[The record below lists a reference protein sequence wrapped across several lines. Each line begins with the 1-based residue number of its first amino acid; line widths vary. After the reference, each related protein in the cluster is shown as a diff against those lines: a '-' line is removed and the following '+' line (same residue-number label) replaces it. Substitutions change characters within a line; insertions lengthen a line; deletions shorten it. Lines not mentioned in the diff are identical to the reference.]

1 MNDQQREA
9 INRAEA
15 AKRIIDDPMVKEA
28 LQTIEDGITAAWK
41 DLPARD
47 VEGREY
53 LHRLL
58 QAKRRFETVFQIVL
72 EEGVVSVADLRA
84 EEERKSILTRVKE
97 RVYGT

>member
-9 INRAEA
+9 IARADV
-15 AKRIIDDPMVKEA
+15 AKRIIEDPMVKEA
-28 LQTIEDGITAAWK
+28 LQIIENGITDAWK

-47 VEGREY
+47 VEGREH

-72 EEGVVSVADLRA
+72 EEGAVSVAELRA
-84 EEERKSILTRVKE
+84 ETERKSILDRVKE
-97 RVYGT
+97 RLHAA

>member
-1 MNDQQREA
+1 MNDQQRA
-9 INRAEA
+9 AAARAEA

-28 LQTIEDGITAAWK
+28 LQIIEDGITAAWK

-47 VEGREY
+47 VEGREH

-72 EEGVVSVADLRA
+72 EEGAIVVAELRA
-84 EEERKSILTRVKE
+84 EEERKSILERVKE
-97 RVYGT
+97 RIYG